1 MLKKIFFI
9 VVLFFQ
15 LTIFCS
21 AGFSQDWKNMNDST
35 YQKIVVNRFNKGNFL
50 IGIRLS
56 LPDFS
61 NDYQDLFW
69 TFQPNIGYFIANK
82 WMLGADYRY
91 GLSFSKNTVMN
102 QTEYSQ
108 YNIFCFSTR
117 YYLKPKHRTFF
128 GKVGLI
134 AGNVSNVNFESSE
147 LPNFFY
153 IYGSEGVLGFSV
165 FIRHFELELMAGID
179 LYFTSF
185 NKSKIVNNTF
195 FQINLSYIF
204 TNLKHK

>member
-1 MLKKIFFI
+1 MFKKTFYIVFIFI
-9 VVLFFQ
+9 H

-21 AGFSQDWKNMNDST
+21 ASFAQDWKSMNDST
-35 YQKIVVNRFNKGNFL
+35 YQKIVKNRFNKGSFL

-61 NDYQDLFW
+61 NNYNDLFW

-82 WMLGADYRY
+82 WMLGFDYKY
-91 GLSFSKNTVMN
+91 GLSFLENTATN
-102 QTEYSQ
+102 KTEYSQ
-108 YNIFCFSTR
+108 HNIFCFSAR

-128 GKVGLI
+128 GKAGFI
-134 AGNVSNVNFESSE
+134 AGNASNINIETSE
-147 LPNFFY
+147 VPQYFY
-153 IYGSEGVLGFSV
+153 VYGGEGAVGFTV
-165 FIRHFELELMAGID
+165 FLRHFELELMAGFN

-185 NKSKIVNNTF
+185 NKNKIASNSF

-204 TNLKHK
+204 TNPKPF